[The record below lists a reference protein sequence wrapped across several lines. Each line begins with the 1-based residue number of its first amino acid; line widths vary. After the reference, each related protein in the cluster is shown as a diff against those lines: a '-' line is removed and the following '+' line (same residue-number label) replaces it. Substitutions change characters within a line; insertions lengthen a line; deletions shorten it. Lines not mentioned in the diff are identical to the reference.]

1 MLDNSMIHT
10 DDLIGIQTDILMDLS
25 QEELEDY
32 IRESRCTIDNAQMVL
47 DRLRAVRMEK
57 IRRECI
63 SSEDVGEF

>member
-1 MLDNSMIHT
+1 MLDNTMIHT

-25 QEELEDY
+25 HEELEDY

-63 SSEDVGEF
+63 LAEETGDL